1 MSDTTDNLPLD
12 TMPKLDREFDG
23 DHADYFKMLER
34 MMRGAHRRVVAS
46 DPADLAHLIA
56 LRDYLDIIVTSAG
69 RGVHETF
76 SWAEMAAELGVSR
89 QAVAKAYGA
98 K

>member
-1 MSDTTDNLPLD
+1 MTDRHLPELD
-12 TMPKLDREFDG
+12 HDFDG
-23 DHADYFKMLER
+23 DHAEYFKMLGR
-34 MMRGAHRRVVAS
+34 MMRGAHRRVVDS

-56 LRDYLDIIVTSAG
+56 LREYLDAIVTSAG
-69 RGVHETF
+69 AGVHERF
-76 SWAEMAAELGVSR
+76 SWGEMAAELGVSR

>member
-1 MSDTTDNLPLD
+1 MTSTTA
-12 TMPKLDREFDG
+12 PKFDRELDG
-23 DHADYFKMLER
+23 DHAEYFKMLAR
-34 MMRGAHRRVVAS
+34 MMRGAHRRVVDS

-56 LRDYLDIIVTSAG
+56 LRDYLDEIVTSAG
-69 RGVHETF
+69 QGVHERF
-76 SWAEMAAELGVSR
+76 SWAEMAAELGVTR